1 MLKRIYFIAGL
12 RFKMSD
18 LRQLTLNVRLRDDAT
33 FDNFYS
39 NNNQQ
44 LISHLRNLSCG
55 NEQHFTYIWGK
66 SGCGRS
72 HLLQACCQAANK
84 NGLRSI
90 YLPLSA
96 TEISPRILEDLE
108 IMQLLCLDDIHNVV
122 GQPQWEEAIFRT
134 FNKLLDQ
141 KKSLLI
147 SSNTGPHTLPINL
160 PDLKS
165 RLAGGITFQIQPLSD
180 NQKLTA
186 LRLRAK
192 ARGLHLSHDAGK
204 FLLNRYARDTTSLF
218 AVLEKLDQ
226 GSLSA
231 QRRLT
236 IPFIKSVL

>member
-1 MLKRIYFIAGL
+1 MNEF
-12 RFKMSD
+12 
-18 LRQLTLNVRLRDDAT
+18 RQLTLNIRLRDDAT

-39 NNNQQ
+39 ENNQQ
-44 LISHLRNLSCG
+44 LISHLHKLSCG
-55 NEQHFTYIWGK
+55 NEQQFTYIWGK

-72 HLLQACCQAANK
+72 HLLQACCQAANER
-84 NGLRSI
+84 GLSSI

-96 TEISPRILEDLE
+96 TELSLRILEDLE
-108 IMQLLCLDDIHNVV
+108 IMQLLCLDDIHSIT
-122 GQPQWEEAIFRT
+122 GQHQWEEAVFHI

-147 SSNTGPHTLPINL
+147 SADTAPITLPITL

-165 RLAGGITFQIQPLSD
+165 RLTGGITFQVQPLSD
-180 NQKLTA
+180 DQKLAA

-192 ARGLHLSHDAGK
+192 ARGLYLSHEAGR

-226 GSLSA
+226 ASLSA